1 MIRPAALTLLAAMAA
16 APASAQQRYDG
27 RCWQHGH
34 DQLRCAVESNR
45 RETDRTHRVIITAR
59 AAAQSDLRMTVETHM
74 SACRDRPRMIAQSNV
89 SAEGDKLVASFTID
103 SSMPHLDSG
112 ICVVAYIRACTR
124 AGRPTDCV
132 QPAFTAATIAVR

>member
-16 APASAQQRYDG
+16 APASANRYDG
-27 RCWQHGH
+27 RCWPHGH

-45 RETDRTHRVIITAR
+45 RETDRTHRVIITGR
-59 AAAQSDLRMTVETHM
+59 GTAQSDLRMTVETHV

-89 SAEGDKLVASFTID
+89 SAEGSKLVASFTID

-124 AGRPTDCV
+124 AGRPTDCQ